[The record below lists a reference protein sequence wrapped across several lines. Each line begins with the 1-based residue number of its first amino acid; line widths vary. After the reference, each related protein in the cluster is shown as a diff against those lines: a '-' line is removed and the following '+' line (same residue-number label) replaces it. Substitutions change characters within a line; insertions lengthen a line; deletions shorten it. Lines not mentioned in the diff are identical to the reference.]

1 MPSKFNCAPKFD
13 QKVKIPSRETVRSV
27 CEDLLPLVSNQFFV
41 VKDLVNVLADFVASR
56 FSVNVLH
63 SQAMQV
69 DPGDVILA
77 AYYDSTEDEDCKI
90 SIEVVLIT
98 NIRDKVILVTDE
110 LFDTVVTRLADCLIH
125 EMVHMKQARARDFH
139 ETDYEVRHRDNTDDE
154 IEYLSDP
161 DEIDAYA
168 YNIADELQENP
179 DPLKLLAYPSSVK
192 IEQSLNLWVY
202 VNAFDHSVD
211 DPAMRR
217 LLKKI
222 YKRLT

>member
-1 MPSKFNCAPKFD
+1 MPKKFNCAPKFD
-13 QKVKIPSRETVRSV
+13 QKVKIPTRDNIRTV
-27 CEDLLPLVSNQFFV
+27 CEDLHPLVVDQFFT
-41 VKDLVNVLADFVASR
+41 VKDLINLLADFVAKR
-56 FSVNVLH
+56 FRVNVLH

-69 DPGDVILA
+69 DPSDIILA

-98 NIRDKVILVTDE
+98 NARDSVILVTNE
-110 LFDTVVTRLADCLIH
+110 LFDVFVTRLADCLIH
-125 EMVHMKQARARDFH
+125 EIVHMKQARARDFH
-139 ETDYEVRHRDNTDDE
+139 ETDYETMHRDSVDGE
-154 IEYLSDP
+154 IEYLSNP

-179 DPLKLLAYPSSVK
+179 EPLKLLAYPSSVK

-202 VNAFDHSVD
+202 VNAFNHSID
-211 DPAMRR
+211 DPIIRK

>member
-1 MPSKFNCAPKFD
+1 MPKKFNCAPKFD
-13 QKVKIPSRETVRSV
+13 QKVKIPTRDDIREV
-27 CEDLLPLVSNQFFV
+27 CKDLHPMVVDQFFA
-41 VKDLVNVLADFVASR
+41 VKDLINVLADFVAKR

-63 SQAMQV
+63 SQTMQV
-69 DPGDVILA
+69 DPSDIILA

-98 NIRDKVILVTDE
+98 NARDSVILVTDE
-110 LFDTVVTRLADCLIH
+110 LFDVFVTRLADCLIH
-125 EMVHMKQARARDFH
+125 EVVHMKQARARDFH
-139 ETDYEVRHRDNTDDE
+139 ETDYETRHRDSVDDE
-154 IEYLSDP
+154 IEYLSNP

-179 DPLKLLAYPSSVK
+179 EPFKLLTYPSSVK

-202 VNAFDHSVD
+202 INAFDHSID
-211 DPAMRR
+211 DPIIKK
-217 LLKKI
+217 LLKKV